1 MRYDAGNALK
11 DQGNWGE
18 LTALP
23 LNSMECGIKKQNFID
38 FILRSKGYRSSG
50 ISKDQGN
57 NFEGI
62 LKFSVE
68 NLGEKFKEM
77 FDNHKLYRACRRI
90 HEEVIQT
97 SYSSFPL
104 FFSLRFRSLSLI
116 PISYLVKST
125 KSRMNLFRLN
135 DKIDLGPAI
144 SSVCQRRS
152 FGLLNL

>member
-1 MRYDAGNALK
+1 MKVVSFSIFKGGTGKTTSTVSTAAALVKKGKKVLIVDLDQQASATRYLD
-11 DQGNWGE
+11 
-18 LTALP
+18 
-23 LNSMECGIKKQNFID
+23 
-38 FILRSKGYRSSG
+38 
-50 ISKDQGN
+50 
-57 NFEGI
+57 
-62 LKFSVE
+62 
-68 NLGEKFKEM
+68 
-77 FDNHKLYRACRRI
+77 RACRRI